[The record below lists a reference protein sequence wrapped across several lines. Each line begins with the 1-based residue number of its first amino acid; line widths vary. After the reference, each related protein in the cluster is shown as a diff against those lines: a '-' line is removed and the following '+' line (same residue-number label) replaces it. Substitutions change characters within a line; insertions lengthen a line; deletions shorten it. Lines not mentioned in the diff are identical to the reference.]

1 MNYRV
6 FIPNLCTAMN
16 LVFGMC
22 SIIATFNG
30 SLFYASIFILLALV
44 ADGLDGRTARFFGV
58 SSEMGKEMDSLCDC
72 VSFGA
77 AAGFLA
83 YSFVLQEY
91 GYFGAIAAIVY
102 AVCGMW
108 RLARFNVNASIIH
121 GYFMGV
127 PIPAGGC
134 LIATWVML
142 SQALEIAPAQYI
154 DVLGPV
160 LPVIIMFVGYLLVSK
175 FKYPDFKGK
184 GEHISRAA
192 LAVTA
197 LLALAVLYIGREAI
211 GYAVLFDIFISYAM
225 LGILNTLF
233 SLGSTRH

>member
-6 FIPNLCTAMN
+6 IIPNMFTSAN

-22 SIIATFNG
+22 SIISTYSGNIFWGAV
-30 SLFYASIFILLALV
+30 FILLALM
-44 ADGLDGRTARFFGV
+44 ADGMDGRTARFFGV

-77 AAGFLA
+77 APGFLA
-83 YSFVLQEY
+83 YAFVLHN
-91 GYFGAIAAIVY
+91 FGLLGWVCVIIY

-108 RLARFNVNASIIH
+108 RLARFNVNASVIH

-134 LIATWVML
+134 LIATWVLL
-142 SQALEIAPAQYI
+142 STAINITPQIQIEALGYA
-154 DVLGPV
+154 LPV
-160 LPVIIMFVGYLLVSK
+160 LILIDGYLLVST

-184 GEHISRAA
+184 GEKISKVA
-192 LAVTA
+192 LIIVAVFA
-197 LLALAVLYIGREAI
+197 VCVLYFGREAI
-211 GYAVLFDIFISYAM
+211 GYAILFDIFISYAL
-225 LGILNTLF
+225 LGILNTVF
-233 SLGSTRH
+233 TFFGRN

>member
-6 FIPNLCTAMN
+6 FIPNLCTSMN

-22 SIIATFNG
+22 SIISTYNG
-30 SLFYASIFILLALV
+30 DIFFASVFILLALV

-77 AAGFLA
+77 APGFLA
-83 YSFVLQEY
+83 YSFALHEY
-91 GYFGAIAAIVY
+91 GLLGALAVIIY

-142 SQALEIAPAQYI
+142 FTSLGISPLDIGMALPF
-154 DVLGPV
+154 
-160 LPVIIMFVGYLLVSK
+160 IIMFTGYLLVST

-184 GEHISRAA
+184 GEHINRGAIIVTILFA
-192 LAVTA
+192 LS
-197 LLALAVLYIGREAI
+197 VLYFGRGAI
-211 GYAVLFDIFISYAM
+211 GYAVLFDIFISYAL
-225 LGILNTLF
+225 LGILNTVF
-233 SLGSTRH
+233 SLGRTRTKH

>member
-1 MNYRV
+1 MNV
-6 FIPNLCTAMN
+6 KAIIPNLFTSLN

-22 SIIATFNG
+22 SIISTLNG
-30 SLFYASIFILLALV
+30 DIFAAAVFILCALV
-44 ADGLDGRTARFFGV
+44 SDGLDGRTARFFGV

-77 AAGFLA
+77 APGILA
-83 YSFVLQEY
+83 YYFVMHE
-91 GYFGAIAAIVY
+91 FGIFGWISVIIY

-134 LIATWVML
+134 LIATWVLL
-142 SQALEIAPAQYI
+142 SMHIGFTPAQQI
-154 DVLGPV
+154 DMLGIF
-160 LPVIIMFVGYLLVSK
+160 LPIITIFVGYLLVST

-184 GEHISRAA
+184 GEKISKIA
-192 LAVTA
+192 LVVVAIIAISVIY
-197 LLALAVLYIGREAI
+197 LGRDAI
-211 GYAVLFDIFISYAM
+211 GYAVLFDIFISYAL
-225 LGILNTLF
+225 LGILNTIF
-233 SLGSTRH
+233 TLGRN

>member
-6 FIPNLCTAMN
+6 IIPNLCTSLN

-22 SIIATFNG
+22 SIISTFNQDIF
-30 SLFYASIFILLALV
+30 LASIFILLALV

-58 SSEMGKEMDSLCDC
+58 VSEMGKEMDSLCDC

-77 AAGFLA
+77 APGFLA
-83 YSFVLQEY
+83 YSFVMHE
-91 GYFGAIAAIVY
+91 FGLLGWIAVIIY

-108 RLARFNVNASIIH
+108 RLARFNVNTSVVH

-134 LIATWVML
+134 LIATWILL
-142 SQALEIAPAQYI
+142 STSLNITPQAQA
-154 DVLGPV
+154 DTLGIF
-160 LPVIIMFVGYLLVSK
+160 LPIILMVVGYLLVSK

-184 GEHISRAA
+184 GEKISKAA
-192 LAVTA
+192 LVVVAVFA
-197 LLALAVLYIGREAI
+197 AGILYFGRDAI
-211 GYAVLFDIFISYAM
+211 GYAVLFDIFISYAV
-225 LGILNTLF
+225 LGILNTIF
-233 SLGSTRH
+233 TFGRS

>member
-6 FIPNLCTAMN
+6 IIPNLCTSLN

-22 SIIATFNG
+22 SMISTFNG
-30 SLFYASIFILLALV
+30 DLFWGAVFILFALV

-77 AAGFLA
+77 APGILA
-83 YSFVLQEY
+83 YSFVMHE
-91 GYFGAIAAIVY
+91 FGILGWIGVIIY

-134 LIATWVML
+134 LIATWILL
-142 SQALEIAPAQYI
+142 SMSIGITPQQQAET
-154 DVLGPV
+154 LGYF
-160 LPVIIMFVGYLLVSK
+160 LPIIIMFVGYLLVST

-184 GEHISRAA
+184 GEKISKIA
-192 LAVTA
+192 LIVVAIFAVC
-197 LLALAVLYIGREAI
+197 VLYFGRDAI
-211 GYAVLFDIFISYAM
+211 GYAILFDIFISYAL
-225 LGILNTLF
+225 LGILNTIF
-233 SLGSTRH
+233 SFGHN

>member
-1 MNYRV
+1 MNFRV
-6 FIPNLCTAMN
+6 LIPNLFTSLN

-22 SIIATFNG
+22 SIISTLNG
-30 SLFYASIFILLALV
+30 DIFLASVFILCALV
-44 ADGLDGRTARFFGV
+44 SDGLDGRTARFFGV

-77 AAGFLA
+77 APGILA
-83 YSFVLQEY
+83 YYFVMHE
-91 GYFGAIAAIVY
+91 FGILGWIAVIIY

-134 LIATWVML
+134 FIATWILL
-142 SQALEIAPAQYI
+142 SIGLNYTPAMQI
-154 DVLGPV
+154 DTFGIF
-160 LPVIIMFVGYLLVSK
+160 LPIITMFLGYLLVSK

-184 GEHISRAA
+184 GEKISKIA
-192 LAVTA
+192 LVVVAIIAISVIY
-197 LLALAVLYIGREAI
+197 LGRDAI
-211 GYAVLFDIFISYAM
+211 GYAVLFDIFISYAL
-225 LGILNTLF
+225 LGILNTIF
-233 SLGSTRH
+233 TLGRN